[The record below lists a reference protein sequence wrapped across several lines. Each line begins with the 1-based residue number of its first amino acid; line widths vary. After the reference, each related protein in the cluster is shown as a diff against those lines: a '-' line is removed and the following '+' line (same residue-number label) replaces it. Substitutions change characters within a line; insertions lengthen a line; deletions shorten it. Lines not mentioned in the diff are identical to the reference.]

1 MLLGEQRFKKHTKK
15 KDWGGGG
22 GEEFSGGN
30 FFHKI
35 AFSRKKQNNS
45 NIHNDLDRNLH
56 VVNKIQQLSSVFSFC
71 LWHELRDD
79 FATW

>member
-1 MLLGEQRFKKHTKK
+1 MLLGEQRFKKTHKK
-15 KDWGGGG
+15 KDWGGG

-35 AFSRKKQNNS
+35 AISRKKQNNF

-71 LWHELRDD
+71 
-79 FATW
+79 

>member
-15 KDWGGGG
+15 RLGRWWWRGILGW
-22 GEEFSGGN
+22 EF

-35 AFSRKKQNNS
+35 AISRKKQNNS

>member
-15 KDWGGGG
+15 KTGAVVVERNSRVGI
-22 GEEFSGGN
+22 

-35 AFSRKKQNNS
+35 AISRKKQNNS